1 MFLEDE
7 AGEDVKMCMG
17 GGKNAWNLILVM
29 EGAAILILDF
39 IYPERQ

>member
-17 GGKNAWNLILVM
+17 GENAWNLLLAM
-29 EGAAILILDF
+29 EGAAFLILDF
-39 IYPERQ
+39 IYPECQ